1 MGLGNDRVWRG
12 FASVGTPIPS
22 DLPDLEF
29 CAEWNPEFSFNGNR
43 CCRSL
48 ESTHTKKA
56 RVGCF
61 SRRPRGSYCDEM
73 SDEERDYTDAV
84 KAGRVADIL
93 RDIDSSKGI
102 RQSYCTVN
110 NGFLAHGRRIIPSDL
125 NRIVLR
131 SPERCTEFGTDPMVG
146 MIEWL
151 GRQVAQKYSTPE
163 MQGTHLLIGDVSAP
177 RGGCLAGPSGVHG
190 HLSHT
195 AGKDADIGLLTPK
208 KDGRSPTFFHNDVNA
223 EANWWMAKQI
233 FKNPYACVKVIF
245 FDRRNIR
252 KLAKYAARDP
262 DWRLYGR
269 FFRHQAGHR
278 NHMHVRVGDYPGPPG
293 CGNAHPE
300 LESGDE
306 GDSDVGDPSVESSS
320 DLISNLQ
327 SAPEHR

>member
-1 MGLGNDRVWRG
+1 MGLGSDRVWRG
-12 FASVGTPIPS
+12 FASVGSPIPS
-22 DLPDLEF
+22 DLPDLDF

-73 SDEERDYTDAV
+73 SDEEREYTDSV
-84 KAGRVADIL
+84 KNGRIADVL
-93 RDIDSSKGI
+93 RDIDADKGGT

-110 NGFLAHGRRIIPSDL
+110 NGFLAHGRRLIPSDV
-125 NRIVLR
+125 NRVVLR
-131 SPERCTEFGTDPMVG
+131 APERCTEFGTDGMVG

-151 GRQVAQKYSTPE
+151 GRQVAQR
-163 MQGTHLLIGDVSAP
+163 DVSAP
-177 RGGCLAGPSGVHG
+177 RGGCLAGPSGIHG

-208 KDGRSPTFFHNDVNA
+208 KDGRSPTYFHNDVNA

-233 FKNPYACVKVIF
+233 LTNPYVCVKVIF

-269 FFRHQAGHR
+269 FFRHMPGHR
-278 NHMHVRVGDYPGPPG
+278 NHMHVRVGDYPGAPG

-300 LESGDE
+300 LEPGEEDGAEADMGS
-306 GDSDVGDPSVESSS
+306 DPSIQSSS
-320 DLISNLQ
+320 DIISNLQ
-327 SAPEHR
+327 SAPERR